1 MCSIKGEKHT
11 NTQHTKEAMLPNLS
25 LLSLMDTG
33 GQTPQ
38 KRHIESDV
46 KKVTA
51 SLSAFYNVVNTL
63 GWFIEFES
71 FQKIED
77 PSLNPIFEE
86 AASTNTRV
94 TIACLTLALELESWK
109 DAFVPSKEH
118 FLSES
123 LIAALKEVDASVR
136 EENEEGVL
144 PNLAQAW
151 TVATKSSN
159 FGAPP
164 ETADGDQQQQRPPAS
179 RTQSVKSDATPLS
192 GDSEMAPTPEDVV
205 QARRDAEAMPPP
217 RRPSIWMQSYF
228 HWKDMFDRNEA
239 MIKEARR
246 HFRAKLKQ
254 SKDGRNLSAGAEGY
268 VVDPFK
274 QKQ

>member
-1 MCSIKGEKHT
+1 MCSIKGEKHK

-94 TIACLTLALELESWK
+94 TIACHMHTCI
-109 DAFVPSKEH
+109 DNNVTP
-118 FLSES
+118 
-123 LIAALKEVDASVR
+123 AALSALVGEV
-136 EENEEGVL
+136 E
-144 PNLAQAW
+144 
-151 TVATKSSN
+151 
-159 FGAPP
+159 
-164 ETADGDQQQQRPPAS
+164 
-179 RTQSVKSDATPLS
+179 
-192 GDSEMAPTPEDVV
+192 
-205 QARRDAEAMPPP
+205 
-217 RRPSIWMQSYF
+217 
-228 HWKDMFDRNEA
+228 
-239 MIKEARR
+239 
-246 HFRAKLKQ
+246 
-254 SKDGRNLSAGAEGY
+254 
-268 VVDPFK
+268 
-274 QKQ
+274 